1 MITPNIAPRRIMR
14 PATIGLFSAA
24 KSSIRR
30 VENTT
35 NAISKAP
42 SVTKEQKFGVNYVQF
57 FGSKKNSKI
66 LKKSLQSI
74 RDSLVATFKIAKLL
88 RSEVS
93 KNVKL
98 IGEKTKGKRGFFGL
112 GLGGILGIINLLT
125 NPIILGALGIG
136 AGILGGK
143 FLFDFLKNNRG
154 QIIEFILNK
163 TKGLYNTLQGL
174 VVRILRDFF
183 GDRFKEPE
191 TRNLEIESENR
202 IEAEMDDILEKDEKA
217 DKRQFI
223 TRAEARKTATDNE
236 LQRLEER
243 KNVLENK
250 SKTSKEDDELD
261 AIRKR
266 IKQLTTGENV
276 FDKKPSNPV
285 ERFARDFFQKEFQRE
300 PVFLRDNQNYLKLSR
315 EEKLKKIKG
324 LVGNFRSKGNSM
336 DRIKEIYTRAIN
348 SGELSESQ
356 KAQAVDI
363 VNYADRD
370 DAATRAK
377 RKKNEQDPNITPDNF
392 SFSTDL
398 EAGAFSDGSGL
409 DGNYFDVGDVVD
421 PERLANKD
429 IANSFSDGSGLDGNY
444 FDVGGGDYRHLDQ
457 IKRMYKD
464 PRGKQKYGG
473 KMMRNVGD
481 IMSDLDLAS
490 NPVSGKSK
498 LTQVPVQASSSPTC
512 PFHSNLDI
520 DNDLPGFN
528 RSLLCIT

>member
-24 KSSIRR
+24 RSSIRR

-42 SVTKEQKFGVNYVQF
+42 SVTKEQKFGMNYVQF

-66 LKKSLQSI
+66 IKKSLQSI

-136 AGILGGK
+136 AGIIGGK

-191 TRNLEIESENR
+191 TRNLEIESEDN
-202 IEAEMDDILEKDEKA
+202 IEEEMEDILREDRNAGDERK
-217 DKRQFI
+217 FI

-236 LQRLEER
+236 LQRLENR
-243 KNVLENK
+243 RDFLKDINR
-250 SKTSKEDDELD
+250 SSKEDDEF
-261 AIRKR
+261 AATEVR
-266 IKQLTTGENV
+266 IKQLKTGKNI
-276 FDKKPSNPV
+276 FDKDVGGVQKQIKK
-285 ERFARDFFQKEFQRE
+285 FFGKEFQRE
-300 PVFLRDNQNYLKLSR
+300 PVFLKENEDYLGLSR
-315 EEKLKKIKG
+315 EKKLQKIKG

-336 DRIKEIYTRAIN
+336 DRIKEIYTRAMD

-392 SFSTDL
+392 SFSTDA

-409 DGNYFDVGDVVD
+409 DGMMFDVG
-421 PERLANKD
+421 N
-429 IANSFSDGSGLDGNY
+429 
-444 FDVGGGDYRHLDQ
+444 GDYRHLDQ

-481 IMSDLDLAS
+481 IMSDLDLVS

>member
-14 PATIGLFSAA
+14 PATVGLFSAA

-35 NAISKAP
+35 NAISKA
-42 SVTKEQKFGVNYVQF
+42 SNVTKEQKFGINYVQF

-66 LKKSLQSI
+66 LKKSLKSI
-74 RDSLVATFKIAKLL
+74 RDSLVATFEIAKLL

-93 KNVKL
+93 KNAKL
-98 IGEKTKGKRGFFGL
+98 IGQKTKKNKGFFGL
-112 GLGGILGIINLLT
+112 GLGGILGIFNFLT
-125 NPIILGALGIG
+125 NPIVLSALLIGVGIF
-136 AGILGGK
+136 GGK
-143 FLFDFLKNNRG
+143 LLFDFLKNNRD
-154 QIIEFILNK
+154 QIAGFILDK
-163 TKGLYNTLQGL
+163 ISGLYNTIQGI
-174 VVRILRDFF
+174 VAEVLRDFF

-202 IEAEMDDILEKDEKA
+202 IEAEMDTILEDDKKRDV
-217 DKRQFI
+217 DKRLF
-223 TRAEARKTATDNE
+223 TTKAEARKTATDNE
-236 LQRLEER
+236 LQRLENR
-243 KNVLENK
+243 KDQLEDK
-250 SKTSKEDDELD
+250 ESLTSKDEKELK
-261 AIRKR
+261 ATRLR
-266 IKQLTTGENV
+266 IEQLRTGKST
-276 FDKKPSNPV
+276 FDKEDLDPV
-285 ERFARDFFQKEFQRE
+285 GKILRGFFQKEFQRE
-300 PVFLRDNQNYLKLSR
+300 PVFLRDNQNYLELSG

-324 LVGNFRSKGNSM
+324 LIGNFRSKGNSM
-336 DRIKEIYTRAIN
+336 DRIKEIYTRAMN
-348 SGELSESQ
+348 SGELSESE

-370 DAATRAK
+370 DAATRAE
-377 RKKNEQDPNITPDNF
+377 RKKNKQDPNITPDNF

-409 DGNYFDVGDVVD
+409 DGNYFDVG
-421 PERLANKD
+421 
-429 IANSFSDGSGLDGNY
+429 
-444 FDVGGGDYRHLDQ
+444 GGDYRHLDQ

-464 PRGKQKYGG
+464 PRGKKKYGG

-528 RSLLCIT
+528 RSLLCITN

>member
-14 PATIGLFSAA
+14 PATVGLFSAA

-35 NAISKAP
+35 NAISKA
-42 SVTKEQKFGVNYVQF
+42 SNVTKEQKFGINYVQF

-66 LKKSLQSI
+66 LKKSLKSI
-74 RDSLVATFKIAKLL
+74 RDSLVATFEIAKLL

-93 KNVKL
+93 KNAKL
-98 IGEKTKGKRGFFGL
+98 IGQKTKKNKGFFGL
-112 GLGGILGIINLLT
+112 GLGGILGIFNFLT
-125 NPIILGALGIG
+125 NPIVLSALLIGVGIF
-136 AGILGGK
+136 GGK
-143 FLFDFLKNNRG
+143 LLFDFLKNNRD
-154 QIIEFILNK
+154 QIAGFILDK
-163 TKGLYNTLQGL
+163 ISGLYNTIQGI
-174 VVRILRDFF
+174 VAEVLRDFF

-202 IEAEMDDILEKDEKA
+202 IEAEMDTILEDDKKRDV
-217 DKRQFI
+217 DKRLF
-223 TRAEARKTATDNE
+223 TTKGEARNIATENE
-236 LQRLEER
+236 LQRLENR
-243 KNVLENK
+243 KDQLEDK
-250 SKTSKEDDELD
+250 ESLTSKDEKELK
-261 AIRKR
+261 ATRLR
-266 IKQLTTGENV
+266 IEQLRTGKST
-276 FDKKPSNPV
+276 FDKEDLDPV
-285 ERFARDFFQKEFQRE
+285 GKILRGFFQKEFQRE
-300 PVFLRDNQNYLKLSR
+300 PVFLRDNQNYLELSG

-324 LVGNFRSKGNSM
+324 LIGNFRSKGNSM
-336 DRIKEIYTRAIN
+336 DRIKEIYTRAMN
-348 SGELSESQ
+348 SGELSESE

-370 DAATRAK
+370 DAATRAE
-377 RKKNEQDPNITPDNF
+377 RKKNKQDPNITPDNF

-409 DGNYFDVGDVVD
+409 DGNYFDVG
-421 PERLANKD
+421 
-429 IANSFSDGSGLDGNY
+429 
-444 FDVGGGDYRHLDQ
+444 GGDYRHLDQ

-464 PRGKQKYGG
+464 PRGKKKYGG

-528 RSLLCIT
+528 RSLLCITN

>member
-35 NAISKAP
+35 NAISKA
-42 SVTKEQKFGVNYVQF
+42 SNVTKEQKFGINYVQF

-66 LKKSLQSI
+66 LKKSLKSI
-74 RDSLVATFKIAKLL
+74 RDSLVATFEIAKLL

-93 KNVKL
+93 KNAKL
-98 IGEKTKGKRGFFGL
+98 IGQKTKKNKGFFGL
-112 GLGGILGIINLLT
+112 GLGGVLGIFNFLT
-125 NPIILGALGIG
+125 NPIVLSALLIGVGIF
-136 AGILGGK
+136 GGK
-143 FLFDFLKNNRG
+143 LLFDFLKNNRD
-154 QIIEFILNK
+154 QIAGFILDK
-163 TKGLYNTLQGL
+163 ISGLYNTIQGI
-174 VVRILRDFF
+174 VAEVLRDFF

-202 IEAEMDDILEKDEKA
+202 IEAEMDTILEDDKKRDV
-217 DKRQFI
+217 DKRLF
-223 TRAEARKTATDNE
+223 TTKAEARKTATDNE
-236 LQRLEER
+236 LQRLENR
-243 KNVLENK
+243 KDQLEDK
-250 SKTSKEDDELD
+250 ESLTSKDEKELKATRLRIEQLRTGKSTFDREDTPFPL
-261 AIRKR
+261 
-266 IKQLTTGENV
+266 NM
-276 FDKKPSNPV
+276 
-285 ERFARDFFQKEFQRE
+285 FQDTLQREFQRE
-300 PVFLRDNQNYLKLSR
+300 AVFLRDNENYLEMSK

-324 LVGNFRSKGNSM
+324 LIGNFRSKGNSM
-336 DRIKEIYTRAIN
+336 DRIKEIYTRAMEEGGEA
-348 SGELSESQ
+348 SGDPSKL
-356 KAQAVDI
+356 AQAYDI
-363 VNYADRD
+363 IKYAERD
-370 DAATRAK
+370 DSATRAE
-377 RKKNEQDPNITPDNF
+377 RKKNKQDPNITPDNF

-409 DGNYFDVGDVVD
+409 DGNYFDVG
-421 PERLANKD
+421 
-429 IANSFSDGSGLDGNY
+429 
-444 FDVGGGDYRHLDQ
+444 GGDYRHLDQ

-464 PRGKQKYGG
+464 PRGKKKYGG

-528 RSLLCIT
+528 RSLLCITN

>member
-1 MITPNIAPRRIMR
+1 MV
-14 PATIGLFSAA
+14 L
-24 KSSIRR
+24 
-30 VENTT
+30 
-35 NAISKAP
+35 SK
-42 SVTKEQKFGVNYVQF
+42 
-57 FGSKKNSKI
+57 
-66 LKKSLQSI
+66 
-74 RDSLVATFKIAKLL
+74 
-88 RSEVS
+88 
-93 KNVKL
+93 
-98 IGEKTKGKRGFFGL
+98 
-112 GLGGILGIINLLT
+112 
-125 NPIILGALGIG
+125 
-136 AGILGGK
+136 
-143 FLFDFLKNNRG
+143 
-154 QIIEFILNK
+154 
-163 TKGLYNTLQGL
+163 
-174 VVRILRDFF
+174 
-183 GDRFKEPE
+183 
-191 TRNLEIESENR
+191 
-202 IEAEMDDILEKDEKA
+202 
-217 DKRQFI
+217 
-223 TRAEARKTATDNE
+223 
-236 LQRLEER
+236 
-243 KNVLENK
+243 
-250 SKTSKEDDELD
+250 
-261 AIRKR
+261 
-266 IKQLTTGENV
+266 
-276 FDKKPSNPV
+276 
-285 ERFARDFFQKEFQRE
+285 
-300 PVFLRDNQNYLKLSR
+300 

-336 DRIKEIYTRAIN
+336 NRIKEIYTRAMD

-370 DAATRAK
+370 DAATRAE

-398 EAGAFSDGSGL
+398 EAGA
-409 DGNYFDVGDVVD
+409 
-421 PERLANKD
+421 
-429 IANSFSDGSGLDGNY
+429 FSDGSGLDGNY